1 MAEQSILVTGG
12 AGYIGSHCC
21 KALSEAGYNPICFD
35 NFSSGHYAF
44 VKWGPL
50 IEGDLHNSGLV
61 IDTLKAN
68 NVSAVMHFAAF
79 SAVGESVADPQKYY
93 VNNVGGTLSLLRSMR
108 EAGCLNLVFSSTGAV
123 YGDAA
128 ETLIS
133 ETAPKVP
140 VNPYGSSKLMIET
153 ILADY
158 RRAYGL
164 NSVCLRYFNASGADF
179 SGFTGELR
187 EPETHLIPRALMAL
201 QGHVADFS
209 IFGDDYP
216 TPDGTPIRDY
226 IHVVDLARAHLLAL
240 QLLSSG
246 HQGGIYNLGTGTGLS
261 VREILRAVTAETGR
275 TVPALVKP
283 RRPGDPSVLVA
294 DPSAAKE
301 VLKFQPVHSDIS
313 TIIKTAWAWHLKAHP
328 LRDEVAAD
336 LASKPFGIA
345 G

>member
-1 MAEQSILVTGG
+1 MTGRSILVTGG

-21 KALSEAGYNPICFD
+21 KALADAGYQPVCFD
-35 NFSSGHYAF
+35 NFSSGHRQF

-50 IEGDLHNSGLV
+50 VEGELHDSDLLIH
-61 IDTLKAN
+61 TLKAN
-68 NVSAVMHFAAF
+68 NISAVMHFAAF

-93 VNNVGGTLSLLRSMR
+93 VNNVAGTLSLLRSMR
-108 EAGCLNLVFSSTGAV
+108 QAGCVNLVFSSTGAV

-140 VNPYGSSKLMIET
+140 VNPYGASKLMIET

-179 SGFTGELR
+179 STVIGELR

-201 QGHVADFS
+201 QGHVTDFA
-209 IFGDDYP
+209 IFGTDYP

-226 IHVVDLARAHLLAL
+226 IHVVDLAKAHLLAL
-240 QLLSSG
+240 EMLSGG
-246 HQGGIYNLGTGTGLS
+246 HEGGIYNLGTGTGFS
-261 VREILRAVTAETGR
+261 VREILRAITIETGR
-275 TVPALVKP
+275 SVPALVKP
-283 RRPGDPSVLVA
+283 RRAGDPSVLVA
-294 DPSAAKE
+294 DPSAAKDA
-301 VLKFQPVHSDIS
+301 LGFSAVHSDIS

-328 LRDEVAAD
+328 LRAETDAR
-336 LASKPFGIA
+336 
-345 G
+345 

>member
-1 MAEQSILVTGG
+1 MAERSILVTGG

-35 NFSSGHYAF
+35 NFSSGHRAF

-93 VNNVGGTLSLLRSMR
+93 VNNVAGTLSLLRSMR
-108 EAGCLNLVFSSTGAV
+108 ETGCQNLVFSSTGAV

-133 ETAPKVP
+133 ETAPKAP

-179 SGFTGELR
+179 SGVIGELR
-187 EPETHLIPRALMAL
+187 DPETHLIPRALMAL

-246 HQGGIYNLGTGTGLS
+246 HQGGIYNLGTGTGFS
-261 VREILRAVTAETGR
+261 VREILRAITAETGR
-275 TVPALVKP
+275 TVPALVRP

-294 DPSAAKE
+294 DPGAAKE
-301 VLKFQPVHSDIS
+301 ILRFYPLHSDIS
-313 TIIKTAWAWHLKAHP
+313 TIIKTAWAWHMKAHP
-328 LRDEVAAD
+328 LRDKVAAD
-336 LASKPFGIA
+336 GPVTKGL
-345 G
+345 